1 MHVSIGGALI
11 GAIIITIILLVATA
25 LAAGALTV
33 QEAEVREAGG
43 GDELG
48 QLPGLDP
55 GEESL
60 LRSGRAGTNDAI
72 NMQSVYL
79 KVTNAVNP
87 G

>member
-1 MHVSIGGALI
+1 MHVSIGAI
-11 GAIIITIILLVATA
+11 IIIITIILLVAAA

-33 QEAEVREAGG
+33 QEAEVREAGS

-60 LRSGRAGTNDAI
+60 LRTGRAVAKHAECLFKGD
-72 NMQSVYL
+72 
-79 KVTNAVNP
+79 
-87 G
+87 